1 MSTLTEPMKLKRC
14 VGIDIVTSNKTFLFA
29 GAALLLATGMTSGA
43 IAADT
48 KASAVAGAGA
58 AQSNFSR
65 DRNVSVSARPRPDYQ
80 AAGIHAGGFTLFP
93 KLTTTLE
100 HNDNIYAAKT
110 GKQDDN
116 VWHVNPELVAASNWN
131 RHFLSA
137 YIRGGFNRYSDNSA
151 ENSDDYGVGTD
162 GRLDVTRNALI
173 NAGASFNRSTE
184 PRSSPNAPAAA
195 KEPTQFDTTAAYIG
209 GSQEFNRL
217 KLATRL
223 DFTKINYDD
232 TPKVGGGVV
241 DQDYRDRNVTTL
253 MARADYAVSPDTALF
268 LEVTGNKRDYRQSKP
283 VVALNRDSDGVQV
296 LAGANFELGAL
307 TRGELGV
314 GYIKQNYD
322 DPAAKDLD
330 GLGARAQVEWFP
342 TELTTVT
349 LTGTRT
355 VEESGDPS
363 IAGYLSNNAVLKI
376 DHELLR
382 NVLLSANVSTGK
394 DEYKGIDRN
403 DKNSGAGISATYLL
417 NRNVG
422 LALNYSYQKRSS
434 SGLKSGAEFETNKVG
449 ATLTLQF

>member
-1 MSTLTEPMKLKRC
+1 MSTLTEPLKIKRC

-29 GAALLLATGMTSGA
+29 GAALLLATGTSTTA
-43 IAADT
+43 LAQ
-48 KASAVAGAGA
+48 ASSPE
-58 AQSNFSR
+58 SNFSR
-65 DRNVSVSARPRPDYQ
+65 DRNVSVSARPRADYQ
-80 AAGIHAGGFTLFP
+80 ASGIHAGGFTIYP
-93 KLTTTLE
+93 KLTTTFE

-116 VWHVNPELVAASNWN
+116 VWHVNPELVATSNWN

-137 YIRGGFNRYSDNSA
+137 YVRGGFNRYSDNST
-151 ENSDDYGVGTD
+151 ENSDDYGVGAD
-162 GRLDVTRNALI
+162 GRIDVTRNTLI

-184 PRSSPNAPAAA
+184 PRTSPNSPAAA
-195 KEPTQFDTTAAYIG
+195 KEPTQFDTTGAYLG
-209 GSQEFNRL
+209 ASQEFNRL

-223 DFTKINYDD
+223 DFTKLNYDD

-268 LEVTGNKRDYRQSKP
+268 LEVTGNKRDYRQAKP
-283 VVALNRDSDGVQV
+283 AVTLNRDSDGVQV

-322 DPAAKDLD
+322 DPAAQDLD
-330 GLGARAQVEWFP
+330 GFGARAQVEWFP
-342 TELTTVT
+342 TQLTTVT
-349 LTGTRT
+349 LTGART

-363 IAGYLSNNAVLKI
+363 IAGYLSNNATLRV

-394 DEYKGIDRN
+394 DEYKGIDRD
-403 DKNSGAGISATYLL
+403 DKNTGAGVSATYLL

-422 LALNYSYQKRSS
+422 LALNYTYQKRAS
-434 SGLKSGAEFETNKVG
+434 SGVKAGAEFETNKVG